1 MNLRYF
7 RELHKF
13 TQQELASK
21 LCMLY
26 QQYQRYESQQRPLP
40 LSVAIQLADLYG
52 ITLDEL
58 VGRTP
63 PSEQKKGEG
72 A

>member
-1 MNLRYF
+1 MDLKYF
-7 RELHKF
+7 RKLHNL

-21 LCMLY
+21 LCIMY

-58 VGRTP
+58 VGRMSP
-63 PSEQKKGEG
+63 NEQKKR
-72 A
+72 